1 MCLRCA
7 LRLGADAAEVQD
19 LWARYLRAKNS
30 MSTLV
35 QDRMR
40 TINSKILKEIK
51 EAGRDAGKK
60 FWRHIQGQK
69 STAQPCTDSLQDPE
83 MGLEYR
89 EHMAGKLRSQ
99 AGHSIGLDKRPQ
111 SPDLAQ
117 CDGITERELDRA
129 LKRLSAGQRH
139 KVRERVRAAELER
152 WRTSAQ
158 TKSALSVYR
167 ANKQAIE
174 PERFFDN
181 SRGSSL
187 LSEARGGVLR
197 TRSLQ
202 AKYTPSTSTTCHR
215 CSAAEETIKHVV
227 LECTGL
233 QPGLPREQ
241 TNPSCP
247 NALATALGFHEQ
259 GAPPNCKEVELTKR
273 RLEHWW
279 RTRNPPAPPKSADK

>member
-1 MCLRCA
+1 MSDDR
-7 LRLGADAAEVQD
+7 
-19 LWARYLRAKNS
+19 WARQMYKYIYQRSHNTKWA
-30 MSTLV
+30 T
-35 QDRMR
+35 Q
-40 TINSKILKEIK
+40 TKIL
-51 EAGRDAGKK
+51 
-60 FWRHIQGQK
+60 
-69 STAQPCTDSLQDPE
+69 
-83 MGLEYR
+83 
-89 EHMAGKLRSQ
+89 
-99 AGHSIGLDKRPQ
+99 
-111 SPDLAQ
+111 
-117 CDGITERELDRA
+117 TERFGVETTQLTTA
-129 LKRLSAGQRH
+129 PQAGQRH

-187 LSEARGGVLR
+187 LSEARGCVLR
-197 TRSLQ
+197 ARSLQ

-215 CSAAEETIKHVV
+215 CSAAKETIQHVV
-227 LECTGL
+227 LKCTGL
-233 QPGLPREQ
+233 QPGPALEQ

-259 GAPPNCKEVELTKR
+259 GAPPNWTEVKLTKR

-279 RTRNPPAPPKSADK
+279 RTRNPPGPPESADK